1 MAATTKKPAAKKK
14 LSIKDLAGKEI
25 DKQETK
31 KVKGGTR
38 IICYS
43 SGSAGGVKQ
52 R

>member
-1 MAATTKKPAAKKK
+1 MAATKKPAGKK
-14 LSIKDLAGKEI
+14 LSIKDLGGKEV
-25 DKQETK
+25 DKQEMK

-43 SGSAGGVKQ
+43 QKASGGVK

>member
-1 MAATTKKPAAKKK
+1 MAATTKKPAAKK
-14 LSIKDLAGKEI
+14 LSIKDLAGKEV

-43 SGSAGGVKQ
+43 AGAAGGVRQ